1 MTARVA
7 AWLGG
12 AITLAA
18 LLFAMPSLYVPGI
31 GLLALAAGTSTWVGL
46 AAKGASVEQT
56 VERPM
61 VVEGDPL
68 GARVTTRPGKW
79 PLPGGELEC
88 DPLRLPL
95 AIGSR
100 LGTDERIER
109 IFERR
114 GRHAVPAPVLHIRDP
129 LRLAERR
136 MNGRSRTREILV
148 LPRIEQVRHL
158 HAEGG
163 GQSRSRSL
171 RGGAEENEIDGLRPY
186 RSGAPAS
193 RIHWPAVARLGDL
206 VERRLISEADATPLV
221 VLDAS
226 TPASEDALDKAV
238 RAAGSLCRTLAS
250 GGGCRLL
257 LPGEN
262 RPTLLDTNLRG
273 WPALWAKLAVVGPS
287 ATPTGAELPRSV
299 TTLFWVTARAGAA
312 RSRLV
317 ADAAECFVVRPGISP
332 AGRATFTVAGCTG
345 QRARRAVGRAA

>member
-7 AWLGG
+7 GWLGG
-12 AITLAA
+12 AIALAA

-31 GLLALAAGTSTWVGL
+31 GLLALALGTSTWVRL

-68 GARVTTRPGKW
+68 GAHVTTRPGKW

-88 DPLRLPL
+88 EPLRLPL

-100 LGTDERIER
+100 LGTEERIER
-109 IFERR
+109 TFERR
-114 GRHAVPAPVLHIRDP
+114 GRHQVPAPVLHIRDP

-136 MNGRSRTREILV
+136 ITGRSREILV

-221 VLDAS
+221 VLDGS

-273 WPALWAKLAVVGPS
+273 WPALWARLAVVGPS
-287 ATPTGAELPRSV
+287 ATPTGTELPRSV
-299 TTLFWVTARAGAA
+299 TTLFWVTARPGAA

-345 QRARRAVGRAA
+345 RRVRRALGRVA